1 MKEESDFSANRI
13 TIIGLGLI
21 GGSLGLSLKERNPII
36 KITGIDKQEIINKAI
51 KRGAVDEGTTNLEKG
66 VKEADI
72 IIIATPVKVIMSLF
86 SQIKPFLKEEVLIT
100 DTGSTK
106 REILLEAERVFSNKL
121 DFIGGHPLA
130 GLEKGGIENA
140 SSGLFREKPYLIV
153 SKKENSF
160 LAKQKI
166 SFLIECIGAR
176 GIKIDDALEHDQ
188 IVALISHLPQLIA
201 VVLTNMY
208 GLWVGEKNKESLF
221 QITGKVFQEMTRV
234 ATSPFDIWKDIYQ
247 TNTEYTIDFI
257 EKLIEYL
264 EITREK
270 IARNPVELQE
280 DFEKAKLIKEKILK
294 IKMMD

>member
-176 GIKIDDALEHDQ
+176 EIKIDDALEHDQ

>member
-1 MKEESDFSANRI
+1 MKEESDFRINRI

-21 GGSLGLSLKERNPII
+21 GGSLGLSLKERNPIF

-51 KRGAVDEGTTNLEKG
+51 KRGAVDEGTTNIEKG

-72 IIIATPVKVIMSLF
+72 LIIATPVKVIMSLF
-86 SQIKPFLKEEVLIT
+86 SQIKPFLKDGVLIT

-106 REILLEAERVFSNKL
+106 KEILLEAERVFSDQF

-140 SSGLFREKPYLIV
+140 CPGLFKEKPYLIV

-160 LAKQKI
+160 LAEQKI
-166 SFLIECIGAR
+166 SFLIKCISAR
-176 GIKIDDALEHDQ
+176 EIKIDDALEHDQ
-188 IVALISHLPQLIA
+188 MVALISHLPQLIA

-208 GLWVGEKNKESLF
+208 GLWVKEKNKEGF
-221 QITGKVFQEMTRV
+221 FKITGKVFQEMTRV
-234 ATSPFDIWKDIYQ
+234 AASPFDIWKDIYQ

-257 EKLIEYL
+257 EKLIECL

-270 IARNPVELQE
+270 IARNPIELQE
-280 DFEKAKLIKEKILK
+280 DFEKAKLIKEKIRK